1 MTESQRQALIDGLNE
16 DLAAEYQAII
26 FYLVGA
32 QLMTGPNRP
41 ELKELFETE
50 IQDEIGHARFLA
62 SKIVSLGGE
71 PTTEPRPVQLG
82 RSNRDRIELALE
94 AEAETI
100 GRYENRAKQAE
111 AAGQTGLQVRLE
123 DLVADE
129 TEHKE
134 EMELILRD
142 FLD

>member
-1 MTESQRQALIDGLNE
+1 MTDAQRKELVEGLNV

-41 ELKELFETE
+41 ELKQLFETE
-50 IQDEIGHARFLA
+50 IQDEIGHAQFLA
-62 SKIVSLGGE
+62 SKIVSLGGQ
-71 PTTEPRPVQLG
+71 PTTEPRPVELG
-82 RSNRDRIELALE
+82 TSNRDRIQLALE

-100 GRYENRAKQAE
+100 DRYELRAEQAE
-111 AAGQTGLQVRLE
+111 AAGETGLQVRLE

>member
-16 DLAAEYQAII
+16 DLAAEYQAVI
-26 FYLVGA
+26 FYMIGA

-41 ELKELFETE
+41 ELKQLFETE
-50 IQDEIGHARFLA
+50 IQDEIGHAQFLA
-62 SKIVSLGGE
+62 SKIIALGGE
-71 PTTEPRPVQLG
+71 PVTEPRPVQLG
-82 RSNRDRIELALE
+82 ESNRDRIELALE
-94 AEAETI
+94 AESETI
-100 GRYENRAKQAE
+100 ERYERRAEQAE
-111 AAGQTGLQVRLE
+111 QAGEIGLQVRLE

-142 FLD
+142 YLD